1 VLTRIA
7 ACVALT
13 AILACSGLGLCWQR
27 FGSGGAHDC
36 CAADETQIATPAK
49 PCAASGEVVTVV
61 KIAPALP
68 VTSRIGTAE
77 AVEFAS
83 ASRAFAPPLFK
94 TRSAPLVLRI

>member
-1 VLTRIA
+1 MLFRIA

-13 AILACSGLGLCWQR
+13 AILACSGLGLCWRQ
-27 FGSGGAHDC
+27 FGSAAAHDC

-49 PCAASGEVVTVV
+49 PCAAPGAVVTVV

-68 VTSRIGTAE
+68 AMGRIGAPE
-77 AVEFAS
+77 GVEFAS